1 VRIPPKQLERHLKR
15 ELAPVYLVT
24 GDEPLQVGETL
35 DAIRHAARRQG
46 YGSREVLDVDLH
58 FNWDRLAAEADA
70 LSLFAERRVIDL
82 RIPSGKPGNEG
93 SKALLEYTQRPPEDT
108 LLLLTLPKLEK
119 SQQNSKWFK
128 ALDRLGVI
136 IQVWP
141 IDLEHLPDWIEQRM
155 RAAGLQPE
163 PGVAAMLADNIEGN
177 LLAAKQEIEKL
188 VLLFGSGPISQ
199 QRLSESVADSA
210 RYDIFGLVDT
220 ALEGRAGRC
229 LRMLNGLRAEG
240 IPEPLVLWV
249 LARELRLLCS
259 LAAEIRQG
267 RSARQAVA
275 ARREIWEK
283 RRALVA
289 TGVQRLQPAEWR
301 KLLRQC
307 GETDRA
313 IKGFSK
319 EDPWLL
325 MQRIVT
331 RMAGAPAIGRS
342 G

>member
-1 VRIPPKQLERHLKR
+1 
-15 ELAPVYLVT
+15 
-24 GDEPLQVGETL
+24 
-35 DAIRHAARRQG
+35 
-46 YGSREVLDVDLH
+46 
-58 FNWDRLAAEADA
+58 
-70 LSLFAERRVIDL
+70 
-82 RIPSGKPGNEG
+82 
-93 SKALLEYTQRPPEDT
+93 
-108 LLLLTLPKLEK
+108 
-119 SQQNSKWFK
+119 
-128 ALDRLGVI
+128 
-136 IQVWP
+136 
-141 IDLEHLPDWIEQRM
+141 
-155 RAAGLQPE
+155 
-163 PGVAAMLADNIEGN
+163 
-177 LLAAKQEIEKL
+177 
-188 VLLFGSGPISQ
+188 
-199 QRLSESVADSA
+199 
-210 RYDIFGLVDT
+210 
-220 ALEGRAGRC
+220 
-229 LRMLNGLRAEG
+229 
-240 IPEPLVLWV
+240 VLWV